1 MSQSCRRGGCGS
13 GVSGTCSISHVV
25 VLGAGRPGGIDSA
38 TIGSVSFRRGGG
50 GGVSDK
56 LQDVGDRGWEF
67 DGGAIA
73 RYTGLHIDA

>member
-1 MSQSCRRGGCGS
+1 M
-13 GVSGTCSISHVV
+13 SGTFSISHVI
-25 VLGAGRPGGIDSA
+25 VLGAGRPGGVDSA
-38 TIGSVSFRRGGG
+38 TIGSVSFRRSGG